1 MSTRVVG
8 IDMEDHKAS
17 IAAVSHPSYGQV
29 FGDKV
34 RRFPGLLWHSASKF
48 GGVLRNY
55 LKRFAQ
61 RVLKF
66 LGSWWHTFRKVGEE
80 DHRRVIHALK
90 VGFALALVSQLYLI
104 KPLYKRFDDG
114 AIWAVMTVVVVLEF
128 TAGYNLISKEKLTLS
143 AVEIY

>member
-34 RRFPGLLWHSASKF
+34 RRFPGLLWQSASKF

-55 LKRFAQ
+55 FEMLSQKLQKVVDSR
-61 RVLKF
+61 L
-66 LGSWWHTFRKVGEE
+66 HTVCEVGEE
-80 DHRRVIHALK
+80 DYRRVIHALK
-90 VGFALALVSQLYLI
+90 VGVAIALVLQLYLI
-104 KPLYKRFDDG
+104 EAL
-114 AIWAVMTVVVVLEF
+114 
-128 TAGYNLISKEKLTLS
+128 
-143 AVEIY
+143 